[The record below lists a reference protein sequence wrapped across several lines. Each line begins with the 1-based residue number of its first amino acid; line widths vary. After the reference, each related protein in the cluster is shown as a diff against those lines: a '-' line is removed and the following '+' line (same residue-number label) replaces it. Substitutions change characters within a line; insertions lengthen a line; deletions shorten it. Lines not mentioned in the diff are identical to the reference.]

1 MKVQN
6 ESKVEGTPFT
16 PTLRNQSACTQNT
29 LHMMNEESQE
39 NPTTRE
45 NKRHFY
51 TFTFNQYTLHALLSS
66 N

>member
-1 MKVQN
+1 MKV
-6 ESKVEGTPFT
+6 KVEGTPFT

-39 NPTTRE
+39 NPTTSE

>member
-1 MKVQN
+1 MKV
-6 ESKVEGTPFT
+6 KVEGTPFT

-51 TFTFNQYTLHALLSS
+51 TFTFNQYT
-66 N
+66 